1 MLQIKTN
8 IKSRA
13 YGLKLCGLCAVFL
26 LQTACGGGGGD
37 SEAEIGIDDIA
48 VAYIKRPTPRDQ
60 NDDIASNDLRI
71 PITFTE
77 GGDLFLKPRATT
89 NSSPINITGRITNGR
104 GDVQGVSVSYD
115 ATKLVFSVRLEDL
128 TPNNN
133 DVPSWNLYEYD
144 IASDT
149 LTQLTSPDITDDDQ
163 LKDDISPSYLP
174 SGDIIFSSNRQIL
187 SEPLR
192 RNENRGAYATDE
204 SRINIA
210 FLLHV
215 REKDTGDITQVS
227 FNVSHDLDPSV
238 LDTGRVLFSRWNHMG
253 PGDGNVSLYSMNPD
267 GTDVKTYYGAH
278 SNNTGQNPN
287 TRVHFTKAREMDDG
301 RILAIVRPFETNFG
315 GGDIVFIDAK
325 NFADN
330 TQPTWEQLN
339 IASGTA
345 QSIVKQNVTN
355 AAGIPLQGRYNAI
368 FPMLDG
374 SNRYLMSWSEC
385 RIMRSTTV
393 LPCTF
398 ATPTELNDP
407 NTVEAPPAYGVYVVD
422 SNVQSILIRPQN
434 DTVFSE
440 IVMAYPKKIPRIIN
454 TSTVID
460 NDLAF
465 GGVGILHISS
475 VYDFEKRFASYGV
488 TLGAEKDTND
498 GGDVDTIINTPLE
511 IANAK
516 NTTADERPARFIRIF
531 KNAFITTD
539 TQPANN
545 SFGISRD
552 QGMREIIG
560 YAPIEPDG
568 SVKIKVPANVPL
580 SLSIL
585 DKDGRRISQR
595 HQSWFQVKPG
605 ETLECVGCHTHN
617 TNQAD
622 NRPHTRTNASNAINQ
637 GAPGLNYIFPNS
649 LNTLWAEYEETM
661 AEARTRHDS
670 NVMKLSTDLIYEDV
684 WTDTANTAANRSA
697 DVSFTINYT
706 GITPTP
712 ASAACGSNIYDDS
725 TNSLAYCRIVINYE
739 THIQPIWDKVRPSGN
754 SCTTCHV
761 NIENTQSAA
770 GQLDLTSSSSD
781 RNTAHYT
788 SYQELFRNDNK
799 READGLEKMIPEDQV
814 ILING
819 ETKDDDPADGIP
831 DFITVMVLDPN
842 VEVIRPSMSINSA
855 LASNK
860 FMELMTGLDL
870 NNDGNQPTDTD
881 DVHSHFIN
889 SQNADLQDA
898 LTAYE
903 LKLISE
909 WLDIGAQYYN
919 DPTAA
924 P

>member
-1 MLQIKTN
+1 MLQTKTN
-8 IKSRA
+8 IKSIT
-13 YGLKLCGLCAVFL
+13 YGLKLCGTCAIFL
-26 LQTACGGGGGD
+26 LQTACGGGGG
-37 SEAEIGIDDIA
+37 SESEIGIDDVA

-60 NDDIASNDLRI
+60 NGDIASNDLRI

-77 GGDLFLKPRATT
+77 GGDLFIKPRATT
-89 NSSPINITGRITNGR
+89 NSTPTNITGRITNGR

-115 ATKLVFSVRLEDL
+115 ATKLVFSVRLEDPD
-128 TPNNN
+128 PNDN
-133 DVPSWNLYEYD
+133 DEPSWNLYEYD
-144 IASDT
+144 ISSDA
-149 LTQLTSPDITDDDQ
+149 LTQLTGPDFTPDDQ

-174 SGDIIFSSNRQIL
+174 SGDIIFSSNRHFR
-187 SEPLR
+187 SKPLR
-192 RNENRGAYATDE
+192 GDENRGAYATDE
-204 SRINIA
+204 NRQNIA

-215 REKDTGDITQVS
+215 RDKDTDDITKGITQVS

-253 PGDGNVSLYSMNPD
+253 GNDSVSLYSMNPD
-267 GTDVKTYYGAH
+267 GSDIKSYYGAH

-301 RILAIVRPFETNFG
+301 RILAIMRPFVTNFG

-345 QSIVKQNVTN
+345 QSIVKRNVTN

-385 RIMRSTTV
+385 RIMRNTTV
-393 LPCTF
+393 LPCSF
-398 ATPTELNDP
+398 ATTTELNDA

-422 SNVQSILIRPQN
+422 SNVQSILIRPSD
-434 DTVFSE
+434 DTIFSE
-440 IVMAYPKKIPRIIN
+440 IAMAYPKKIPRIIN

-460 NDLAF
+460 SDLAENKI
-465 GGVGILHISS
+465 GVLHINS

-498 GGDVDTIINTPLE
+498 GGDADTIINTPLE

-516 NTTADERPARFIRIF
+516 NTTADERPARFIRII

-539 TQPANN
+539 TQPAN
-545 SFGISRD
+545 SSYGISTR

-568 SVKIKVPANVPL
+568 SVKIKIPADVPL

-595 HQSWFQVKPG
+595 HQSWFQVKRG

-617 TNQAD
+617 ADQAD
-622 NRPHTRTNASNAINQ
+622 NRPHTRTEITNSINP
-637 GAPGLNYIFPNS
+637 GAPEINYIFPNS

-661 AEARTRHDS
+661 AEARTRHDAD
-670 NVMKLSTDLIYEDV
+670 VMKLSTDLIYEDV

-697 DVSFTINYT
+697 DVSFTIDYT
-706 GITPTP
+706 GITPSP
-712 ASAACGSNIYDDS
+712 ASTACASNIYDAS
-725 TNSLAYCRIVINYE
+725 TNSLAFCRIVINYE
-739 THIQPIWDKVRPSGN
+739 THIDPLW
-754 SCTTCHV
+754 
-761 NIENTQSAA
+761 SAA
-770 GQLDLTSSSSD
+770 RGAGGLETCISCHNQASNLLRPDALPPLPVGQLDLVSPAKANPADRLNSFNELFTSTPKFLADGSIEQTQRIINGVPQFNLDINGDPDLTSPIMDNVTVPGVMNQTGARDNYFMEKMTNTELDAGRTITGTTDHSAMMTSS
-781 RNTAHYT
+781 
-788 SYQELFRNDNK
+788 
-799 READGLEKMIPEDQV
+799 
-814 ILING
+814 
-819 ETKDDDPADGIP
+819 
-831 DFITVMVLDPN
+831 
-842 VEVIRPSMSINSA
+842 
-855 LASNK
+855 
-860 FMELMTGLDL
+860 
-870 NNDGNQPTDTD
+870 
-881 DVHSHFIN
+881 
-889 SQNADLQDA
+889 
-898 LTAYE
+898 E

-919 DPTAA
+919 DPTTA